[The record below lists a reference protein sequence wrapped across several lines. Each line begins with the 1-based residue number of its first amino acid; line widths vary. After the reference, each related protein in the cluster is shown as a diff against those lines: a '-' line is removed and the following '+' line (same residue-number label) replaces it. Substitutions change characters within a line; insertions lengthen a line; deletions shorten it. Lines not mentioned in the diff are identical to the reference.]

1 MNKAN
6 LFADF
11 IQHVEENYENFD
23 KFRSEYNVLEV
34 RNHAAQ
40 NGVEMTPEEVEDCFA
55 VIIAAL
61 EFIDSQN
68 QY

>member
-1 MNKAN
+1 MNYTN

-11 IQHVEENYENFD
+11 IQHVEENYDNFD
-23 KFRSEYNVLEV
+23 KFRSEYDVLQV
-34 RNHAAQ
+34 RNYAAE
-40 NGVEMTPEEVEDCFA
+40 NGMEMTPEEVENCFA
-55 VIIAAL
+55 IIIAAL